1 MPSKESLKAVF
12 NSSPLIILAKL
23 GLLEMITHIF
33 NKIEIPKT
41 VLEEIKIKKDKVYN
55 AVASLIESKKLHV
68 EDVEKQFS
76 RLGIGESSAIF
87 LALIK
92 EKIVVL
98 DDKKAR
104 RLARE
109 LKLDVI
115 GTLSVLK
122 KLYEEGLLEIE
133 PNSLYMRLV
142 EMGFYVNKTLF
153 DKIFKTKY

>member
-1 MPSKESLKAVF
+1 MPSKESLRAVF
-12 NSSPLIILAKL
+12 DSSPIIILAKL

-33 NKIEIPKT
+33 NEIEIPKT

-68 EDVEKQFS
+68 ECVEKQFS
-76 RLGIGESSAIF
+76 RLGLGESSAIF

-122 KLYEEGLLEIE
+122 KLYEYGLLNIE

-153 DKIFKTKY
+153 DRIFKTKY

>member
-1 MPSKESLKAVF
+1 MPSKESLRAVF

-33 NKIEIPKT
+33 NEIEIPKT

-55 AVASLIESKKLHV
+55 AVDSLIENKKLHV

-76 RLGIGESSAIF
+76 RLGLGESSAIF

-109 LKLDVI
+109 LKLDAI

-122 KLYEEGLLEIE
+122 KLYEDGLLKIE

-153 DKIFKTKY
+153 DRIFKTKY